1 MKRNIFKIV
10 LTLGYIITGFNVIAQ
25 MPTIGLLFSDENVS
39 EGYTLFTP
47 EKNYS
52 VYLINNC
59 GQKINEWT
67 FSENPGAT
75 CYLLENGTLLRA
87 GKDSLEIRDWDNNLL
102 WSYPTTANGIL
113 QHHDIEPLPNGNIL
127 CVASDRYTDVE
138 IIAQGRDSTNVSE
151 IFRLD
156 KIIELQPIGTNDA
169 SIVWEWKFI
178 DHLIQDFDDSKPNFG
193 VVQDHPEFVD
203 LNYNNGY
210 DDDYTHINA
219 IDYNSNLDQI
229 IITPRHLSELMIV
242 DHSTTTT
249 EAAGHTGGNSNL
261 GGDLLWRWGNPEVY
275 RQEGDQKLFKPHDG
289 KWVEPGY
296 PDEGKISVFNNGG
309 DGTNTFS
316 SVHLIVPDI
325 INGVYSKVNNI
336 FSPLDFEWT
345 WDGSILGNVV
355 WEGKKSGAHLL
366 PNGNFMICQT
376 FLGQVSELTKNG
388 DHLWTY
394 RNPTGTIIHDQF
406 TNTASPDNLIFRAE
420 KYPSN
425 FSGFDGKDLTP
436 QGIIE
441 NQNSISDECIL
452 TSVSNSPDSKIV
464 LITNPAIGGNINFN
478 QNISL
483 KAVYITD
490 ITGRLVFRHGFFNG
504 NKLKINLIPG
514 IYFLQLHSESKIE
527 TKKIIVR

>member
-1 MKRNIFKIV
+1 MKRYIVKIV
-10 LTLGYIITGFNVIAQ
+10 LTIGYLITGFNVIAQ
-25 MPTIGLLFSDENVS
+25 APTIGLLFSDENVS

-47 EKNYS
+47 EMNNS

-67 FSENPGAT
+67 FSERPGAT

-87 GKDSLEIRDWDNNLL
+87 GKGSLEIRDWDNNLL
-102 WSYPTTANGIL
+102 WSYPTTENGIF

-127 CVASDRYTDVE
+127 CVASDRYSDVE
-138 IIAQGRDSTNVSE
+138 IIALGRDPSNVDE

-156 KIIELQPIGTNDA
+156 KIIELQPVGVNEA
-169 SIVWEWKFI
+169 NIVWEWKFV
-178 DHLIQDFDDSKPNFG
+178 DHLIQDFDDTKPNFG
-193 VVQDHPEFVD
+193 LVEDHPELVD
-203 LNYNNGY
+203 LNYNNGF
-210 DDDYTHINA
+210 DGDYTHVNA
-219 IDYNSNLDQI
+219 IDYNNDLDQI
-229 IITPRHLSELMIV
+229 IITPRHLSELIII

-249 EAAGHTGGNSNL
+249 EAAGHTGGNSNI

-275 RQEGDQKLFKPHDG
+275 KQEGDQKLFKPHDG

-296 PDEGKISVFNNGG
+296 EDEGKISVFNNGG
-309 DGTNTFS
+309 DETNTFS
-316 SVHLIVPDI
+316 SIHLITPEIVD
-325 INGVYSKVNNI
+325 GVYLKI
-336 FSPLDFEWT
+336 DDAFSPVDYEWT
-345 WDGSILGNVV
+345 WYGSIIGNPVF
-355 WEGKKSGAHLL
+355 ERNKSGAHSL
-366 PNGNFMICQT
+366 PNGNFMICQSS
-376 FLGQVSELTKNG
+376 LGQYSEITKNG
-388 DHLWTY
+388 LCLLTY
-394 RNPTGTIIHDQF
+394 RNPSGTVIYDQF
-406 TNTASPDNLIFRAE
+406 SNDVTTNSIFRAE

-504 NKLKINLIPG
+504 NNLKVNLMPG
-514 IYFLQLHSESKIE
+514 IYFLQLYSESEIE

>member
-1 MKRNIFKIV
+1 MKKHIINIILV
-10 LTLGYIITGFNVIAQ
+10 LGYLIIGMGVHAQ
-25 MPTIGLLFSDENVS
+25 TPTIGLLFSDVNAS
-39 EGYTLFTP
+39 DGFTLFSP
-47 EKNYS
+47 EQNSS

-67 FSENPGAT
+67 FSEKPGAT
-75 CYLLENGTLLRA
+75 CYLLGDGTLLRA

-127 CVASDRYTDVE
+127 CVASERYTDVE
-138 IIAQGRDSTNVSE
+138 IIAQGRDSTNVAE

-156 KIIELQPIGTNDA
+156 KIIELQPLGINDA
-169 SIVWEWKFI
+169 SIVWEWKVI
-178 DHLIQDFDDSKPNFG
+178 DHLIQDFDDTKLNFG
-193 VVQDHPEFVD
+193 VVEDHPELID
-203 LNYNNGY
+203 LNYDNGY
-210 DDDYTHINA
+210 VGDWTHVNA
-219 IDYNSNLDQI
+219 VDYNTDLDQI
-229 IITPRHLSELMIV
+229 IVTSRHLGELYII
-242 DHSTTTT
+242 DHSTTTN
-249 EAAGHTGGNSNL
+249 EAAGHTRGNSNL
-261 GGDLLWRWGNPEVY
+261 GGDLLWRWGNPQVY
-275 RQEGDQKLFKPHDG
+275 RQNEDQKLFMPHDG

-296 PDEGKISVFNNGG
+296 EDEGKISVFNNRS
-309 DGTNTFS
+309 DETNTFS
-316 SVHLIVPDI
+316 SIHLMTPEIVD
-325 INGVYSKVNNI
+325 GVYLKTDNA
-336 FSPLDFEWT
+336 FSPVDYEWT
-345 WDGSILGNVV
+345 WYGSIIGNPVF
-355 WEGKKSGAHLL
+355 ETNKSGAHSL
-366 PNGNFMICQT
+366 PNGNFMICQSS
-376 FLGQVSELTKNG
+376 LGQYSEITKNG
-388 DHLWTY
+388 LCLLTY
-394 RNPTGTIIHDQF
+394 RNPTGTVIYDQF
-406 TNTASPDNLIFRAE
+406 SNDVTTNSIFRAE